1 MSDVL
6 PQRFRWVSAGYVRW
20 KYGVLLWN
28 PTHETWE
35 IHTFGLHPLDIALR
49 REDVESL
56 LVGLI
61 GAVSRFEWIDNDF
74 AWKPIEKAGGP

>member
-1 MSDVL
+1 MPDVF
-6 PQRFRWVSAGYVRW
+6 PQRFRWISAGYVRW

-35 IHTFGLHPLDIALR
+35 IHTFGLHPIDICLHSSH
-49 REDVESL
+49 VEAR
-56 LVGLI
+56 LVATI

-74 AWKPIEKAGGP
+74 AWRPIEKAGEP